1 MPAPLKPSDIVR
13 QLNEHVIGQEEAKR
27 TLAVAI
33 YSHYRKMATV
43 ASDAVEV
50 TKSNVLLIGPTGT
63 GKTLL
68 CETLARI
75 LDVPFVTA
83 DATSLAQTQFVSEE
97 IEAILHRLVDRA
109 NGDLAVAQRGIVF
122 VDEVDK
128 LKAIGGEAR
137 ATSGESVQHA
147 LLKIM
152 EGAPVRLNDGR
163 HIDTT
168 HILFICGGAFVG
180 LDKILTKSHTFGFIS
195 TSGGDDQQILERL
208 NARVK
213 PTDLLEFGLIPEFAG
228 RLPIVTRLNEL
239 SQEML
244 IRIMTEPRNA
254 IYKQFAAMLRADNVQ
269 LQIEPTVF
277 RQIAELAIEYKA
289 GARSLRGIFEEM
301 MTDVLYAIPD
311 TPSIRQVVIR
321 SLFEPAA
328 FVTDGLN
335 ATTREATISPTVN
348 PQKA

>member
-1 MPAPLKPSDIVR
+1 MPALLKPSEIVR
-13 QLNEHVIGQEEAKR
+13 RLNEHVIGQEEAKR

-33 YSHYRKMATV
+33 YAHFRRMETTAVDTV
-43 ASDAVEV
+43 EL
-50 TKSNVLLIGPTGT
+50 TKSNILLIGPTGT

-83 DATSLAQTQFVSEE
+83 DATSLAQTQFVGDE
-97 IEAILHRLVDRA
+97 IEAILHRLLDRA
-109 NGDLAVAQRGIVF
+109 NDDLARAQRGIVF

-128 LKAIGGEAR
+128 LKAVGGQER

-152 EGAPVRLNDGR
+152 EGAPVRLKDGR

-180 LDKILTKSHTFGFIS
+180 LDNILTKTHTFGFIS
-195 TSGGDDQQILERL
+195 TGGGDDQRILERL

-228 RLPIVTRLNEL
+228 RLPIVTRLHALTED
-239 SQEML
+239 ML
-244 IRIMTEPRNA
+244 VRILTEPKNA
-254 IYKQFAAMLRADNVQ
+254 IFRQFQAMLAADGVD
-269 LQIEPTVF
+269 LRVAPTVF
-277 RQIAELAIEYKA
+277 RQMAELAIEYKA

-301 MTDVLYAIPD
+301 MTDVMYAVPD
-311 TPSIRQVVIR
+311 HPDIKQVQID
-321 SLFEPAA
+321 SLFEPPRLFKAA
-328 FVTDGLN
+328 PPAAG
-335 ATTREATISPTVN
+335 
-348 PQKA
+348 

>member
-1 MPAPLKPSDIVR
+1 MPTLLKPSEIFQR
-13 QLNEHVIGQEEAKR
+13 LSEHVVGQDAAKK

-33 YSHYRKMATV
+33 YAHFRRMAANTV
-43 ASDAVEV
+43 DSVELS
-50 TKSNVLLIGPTGT
+50 KSNILLIGPTGT

-83 DATSLAQTQFVSEE
+83 DATSLAQTQFVGDE
-97 IEAILHRLVDRA
+97 IEAILHRLLDRA
-109 NGDLAVAQRGIVF
+109 GDDLERAQRGIVF

-128 LKAIGGEAR
+128 LKAAGGDAR

-152 EGAPVRLNDGR
+152 EGAPVRLRDGR

-180 LDKILTKSHTFGFIS
+180 LDKILTKTHSFGFIS
-195 TSGGDDQQILERL
+195 TSGDDDRNILERL
-208 NARVK
+208 NARIK

-228 RLPIVTRLNEL
+228 RLPIVTRLQDL

-244 IRIMTEPRNA
+244 VRIMTEPKNA
-254 IYKQFAAMLRADNVQ
+254 IAKQFTAMLQADGVK
-269 LQIEPTVF
+269 LEIAPLVF
-277 RQIAELAIEYKA
+277 EQIAELAIEYKA

-301 MTDVLYAIPD
+301 MADILYAIPD
-311 TPSIRQVVIR
+311 NPAIRSVSIR
-321 SLFEPAA
+321 SLFEPPVIASA
-328 FVTDGLN
+328 
-335 ATTREATISPTVN
+335 
-348 PQKA
+348 

>member
-1 MPAPLKPSDIVR
+1 MPTLLKPSEIVHR
-13 QLNEHVIGQEEAKR
+13 LDEHVIGQDDAKR

-33 YSHYRKMATV
+33 YTHFRRMAANAATD
-43 ASDAVEV
+43 SVELS
-50 TKSNVLLIGPTGT
+50 KSNILLIGPTGT

-83 DATSLAQTQFVSEE
+83 DATSLAQTQFVGDE
-97 IEAILHRLVDRA
+97 IEAILHRLLDRA
-109 NGDLAVAQRGIVF
+109 EGDLARAQHGIVF

-128 LKAIGGEAR
+128 LKAIGGQAR

-152 EGAPVRLNDGR
+152 EGAPVRLKDGR
-163 HIDTT
+163 HLDTT

-180 LDKILTKSHTFGFIS
+180 MERILTKTHTFGFIS
-195 TSGGDDQQILERL
+195 TSGGDDQHILERL
-208 NARVK
+208 NARIK

-228 RLPIVTRLNEL
+228 RLPIVARLHDL

-254 IYKQFAAMLRADNVQ
+254 LARQFAAMLHADGVE
-269 LQIEPTVF
+269 LQIAPEVF

-301 MTDVLYAIPD
+301 MTDVIYAIPD
-311 TPSIRQVVIR
+311 NPAIRRVTIS
-321 SLFEPAA
+321 SLFEAA
-328 FVTDGLN
+328 EL
-335 ATTREATISPTVN
+335 TTTP
-348 PQKA
+348 

>member
-1 MPAPLKPSDIVR
+1 MPALLKPSEIVR
-13 QLNEHVIGQEEAKR
+13 RLNEHVIGQEEAKR

-33 YSHYRKMATV
+33 YAHFRRMETTAVDTV
-43 ASDAVEV
+43 EL
-50 TKSNVLLIGPTGT
+50 TKSNILLIGPTGT

-83 DATSLAQTQFVSEE
+83 DATSLAQTQFVGDE
-97 IEAILHRLVDRA
+97 IEAILHRLLDRA
-109 NGDLAVAQRGIVF
+109 NDDLARAQRGIVF

-128 LKAIGGEAR
+128 LKAIGGQER

-152 EGAPVRLNDGR
+152 EGAPVRLKDGR

-180 LDKILTKSHTFGFIS
+180 LDKILTKTHTFGFIS
-195 TSGGDDQQILERL
+195 TGGGDDQRILERL

-228 RLPIVTRLNEL
+228 RLPIVTRLHALTE
-239 SQEML
+239 EML
-244 IRIMTEPRNA
+244 VRILTEPKNA
-254 IYKQFAAMLRADNVQ
+254 IFRQFQAMLAADGVD
-269 LQIEPTVF
+269 LRVAPTVF
-277 RQIAELAIEYKA
+277 RQMAELAIEYKA

-301 MTDVLYAIPD
+301 MTDVMYAVPD
-311 TPSIRQVVIR
+311 HPEIKQVQID
-321 SLFEPAA
+321 SLFEPARL
-328 FVTDGLN
+328 F
-335 ATTREATISPTVN
+335 
-348 PQKA
+348 KAAPPAAD

>member
-1 MPAPLKPSDIVR
+1 MPALLKPSEIVR
-13 QLNEHVIGQEEAKR
+13 RLNEHVIGQEEAKR

-33 YSHYRKMATV
+33 YAHFRRMETTAVDTV
-43 ASDAVEV
+43 EL
-50 TKSNVLLIGPTGT
+50 TKSNILLIGPTGT

-83 DATSLAQTQFVSEE
+83 DATSLAQTQFVGDE
-97 IEAILHRLVDRA
+97 IEAILHRLLDRA
-109 NGDLAVAQRGIVF
+109 NDDLARAQRGIVF

-128 LKAIGGEAR
+128 LKAIGGQER

-152 EGAPVRLNDGR
+152 EGAPVRLKDGR

-180 LDKILTKSHTFGFIS
+180 LDKILTKTHTFGFIS
-195 TSGGDDQQILERL
+195 TGGGDDQRILERL

-228 RLPIVTRLNEL
+228 RLPIVTRLHALTE
-239 SQEML
+239 EML
-244 IRIMTEPRNA
+244 IRILTEPKNA
-254 IYKQFAAMLRADNVQ
+254 IFRQFQAMLAADGVD
-269 LQIEPTVF
+269 LRVAPTVF
-277 RQIAELAIEYKA
+277 RQMAELAIEYKA

-301 MTDVLYAIPD
+301 MTDVMYAVPD
-311 TPSIRQVVIR
+311 HPDIKQVQID
-321 SLFEPAA
+321 SLFEPPRLFKAA
-328 FVTDGLN
+328 PP
-335 ATTREATISPTVN
+335 AA
-348 PQKA
+348 

>member
-1 MPAPLKPSDIVR
+1 MPSLLKPSDIVR
-13 QLNEHVIGQEEAKR
+13 QLSEHVIGQEEAKR

-33 YSHYRKMATV
+33 YAHFRRMANATV
-43 ASDAVEV
+43 DSVEL
-50 TKSNVLLIGPTGT
+50 TKSNILLIGPTGT

-83 DATSLAQTQFVSEE
+83 DATSLAQTQFVGDE
-97 IEAILHRLVDRA
+97 IEAILHRLLDRA
-109 NGDLAVAQRGIVF
+109 DGDLSRAQRGIVF

-128 LKAIGGEAR
+128 LKAVSGQAR

-152 EGAPVRLNDGR
+152 EGAPVRLKDGR

-180 LDKILTKSHTFGFIS
+180 LDNILTKTHTFGFIS

-228 RLPIVTRLNEL
+228 RLPIVTRLYPL

-244 IRIMTEPRNA
+244 VRIMTEPKNA
-254 IYKQFAAMLRADNVQ
+254 VVKQFAAMLKGDGVE
-269 LQIEPTVF
+269 LQIETDVF

-301 MTDVLYAIPD
+301 MTDVLYAVPD
-311 TPSIRQVVIR
+311 HPEIRKVVIK
-321 SLFEPAA
+321 SLFEPPRYLGA
-328 FVTDGLN
+328 
-335 ATTREATISPTVN
+335 RPEAD
-348 PQKA
+348 A